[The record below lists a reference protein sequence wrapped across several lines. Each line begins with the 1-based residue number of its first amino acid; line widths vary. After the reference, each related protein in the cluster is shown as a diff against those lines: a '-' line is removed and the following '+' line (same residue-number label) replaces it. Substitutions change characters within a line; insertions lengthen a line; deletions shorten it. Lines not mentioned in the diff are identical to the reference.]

1 MQKLTSH
8 SILVMMPPV
17 DYTANNS
24 IQEGRGTLFNSRIAL
39 LLIKISISL
48 GLLMYL
54 FWKIDL
60 SQFAKTLHAIQIFP
74 FLTAGILYI
83 GCQYLSSYRW
93 QVLLRAHGIYV
104 PVNRLFSFYLVGMFF
119 NNFLPTSIGGDVV
132 KGYDLYRHSGRGKEA
147 ITTVLLERYTGLV
160 ALIIIGLAALLV
172 GYQYFPDPVTA
183 ILLSGIAAGFICGTL
198 VVISRYSR
206 TLCLRTTRRFNLKR
220 LSRIIYKI
228 YRPFE
233 RYKTHKW
240 IFLYSIIISFGIQ
253 VLNIL
258 VYILVADALNISIS
272 GGYFFLFFPVITIIS
287 MLPLSI
293 NGLGIRDGLMV
304 YLFSKIEV
312 PMNHALSLSLSWFF
326 VVTCISLLGG
336 LIFIVRKDSLS

>member
-1 MQKLTSH
+1 
-8 SILVMMPPV
+8 MMPPV

-24 IQEGRGTLFNSRIAL
+24 IQEGRGSLLNSRIVL

-48 GLLMYL
+48 GLLIYL
-54 FWKIDL
+54 YWKIDL
-60 SQFAKTLHAIQIFP
+60 PQFVKTLHAVQIFP
-74 FLTAGILYI
+74 FLTAGILYL

-93 QVLLRAHGIYV
+93 QVLLSAHDVHV
-104 PVNRLFSFYLVGMFF
+104 PVNHLFSFYLVGMFF

-147 ITTVLLERYTGLV
+147 VTTVLLERYTGLV
-160 ALIIIGLAALLV
+160 ALIIIGLTALLI
-172 GYQYFPDPVTA
+172 GYQYFPDPATA
-183 ILLSGIAAGFICGTL
+183 ILLSGIAAAFICGTL

-206 TLCLRTTRRFNLKR
+206 TLCLRTIRRFNLQR
-220 LSRIIYKI
+220 LARAIYKI

-233 RYKTHKW
+233 RYKTHKG
-240 IFLYSIIISFGIQ
+240 IFLYSILISFGIQ
-253 VLNIL
+253 ILNIL
-258 VYILVADALNISIS
+258 VYILLADALNISIP
-272 GGYFFLFFPVITIIS
+272 GGYFFLFFPIVTIIS

-326 VVTCISLLGG
+326 IVTCISLLGG
-336 LIFIVRKDSLS
+336 LIFATRKDHLI